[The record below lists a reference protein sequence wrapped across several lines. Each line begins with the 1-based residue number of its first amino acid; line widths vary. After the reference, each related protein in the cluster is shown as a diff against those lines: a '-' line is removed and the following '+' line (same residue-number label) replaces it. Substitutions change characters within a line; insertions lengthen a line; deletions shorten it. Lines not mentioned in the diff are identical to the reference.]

1 MVQNEIPKRRGRP
14 RAYDPDTALAQAIE
28 AFWRT
33 GYSATSLDQLSEA
46 TGMNRPS
53 LYGAFG
59 DKRELYL
66 AALDRY
72 TELSNAAI
80 ARALDYERPLAEA
93 LTRFYGS
100 ALRSYLHDGGA
111 ARGCFLIGTALTES
125 VEDPRIRTRLREAL
139 HGFDRAVEARLR
151 HAQAQG
157 ELDAAADIAGLATIA
172 SAVLHSLAV
181 RSRAGDT
188 RAALE
193 ATAAAAVRLICAAGA
208 APDKRARGTGAR
220 AARS

>member
-1 MVQNEIPKRRGRP
+1 MVQKETPKRRGRP
-14 RAYDPDTALAQAIE
+14 RAYDPDTALTQAIE

-72 TELSNAAI
+72 TELSNASI

-93 LTRFYGS
+93 LTRFYDS
-100 ALRSYLHDGGA
+100 ALRSYLHERGP

-125 VEDPRIRTRLREAL
+125 VEDPQIRARLREAL
-139 HGFDRAVEARLR
+139 RGFDRAVEARLR
-151 HAQAQG
+151 HAQVQG
-157 ELDAAADIAGLATIA
+157 ELDMAVDIPALASIA

-181 RSRAGDT
+181 RARAGDT

-193 ATAAAAVRLICAAGA
+193 ATAAAGVRLICGAHA
-208 APDKRARGTGAR
+208 APAGRRGKSVA